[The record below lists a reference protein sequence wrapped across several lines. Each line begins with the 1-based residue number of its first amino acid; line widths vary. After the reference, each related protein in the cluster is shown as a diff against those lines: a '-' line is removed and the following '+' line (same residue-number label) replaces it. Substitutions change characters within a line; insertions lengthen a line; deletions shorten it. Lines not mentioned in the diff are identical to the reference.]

1 MNQTTNADLI
11 AAKVRDVNAAADLK
25 ELKLAILHGEYIK
38 ASDVEKMHADA
49 VNRVK
54 TKLLALPSK
63 LTPQLSG
70 QDLESKAVNAIL
82 TEAVNEALNELA
94 QGEREN
100 EE

>member
-25 ELKLAILHGEYIK
+25 ELKLAILHGEYVK
-38 ASDVEKMHADA
+38 ASDVEKHNADA

-63 LTPQLSG
+63 LAPQLSG
-70 QDLESKAVNAIL
+70 QVLDKQAVNKIL

-94 QGEREN
+94 N